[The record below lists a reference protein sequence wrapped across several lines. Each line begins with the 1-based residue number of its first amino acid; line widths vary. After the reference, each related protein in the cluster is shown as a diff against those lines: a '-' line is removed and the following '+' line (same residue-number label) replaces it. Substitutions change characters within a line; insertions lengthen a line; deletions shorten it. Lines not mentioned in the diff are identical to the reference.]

1 MELLSILILSL
12 FFLLGPY
19 IYKYI
24 IENINTDINLL
35 LLFFLAGINIFFC
48 YTFCK
53 ILILDNIRNYQIYN
67 QINYPYIAIFFIVL
81 TFNLKEII
89 KTIKALLQ

>member
-19 IYKYI
+19 IHKYI

-35 LLFFLAGINIFFC
+35 LFFFLAGINIFFC
-48 YTFCK
+48 YTFYK
-53 ILILDNIRNYQIYN
+53 ILILDNIRNYQIYH
-67 QINYPYIAIFFIVL
+67 QINYPYIAIFFIIL

-89 KTIKALLQ
+89 KRIKALL